1 MLDYKVILHV
11 DRATEYTAPATGPS
25 WKSFESATSGIPDD
39 LVEDEW
45 PVKHHFF

>member
-11 DRATEYTAPATGPS
+11 DRATEYTAPATGP